1 MCTAEKRLLSMQ
13 MRSLLDSKYKLD
25 TRITELKTKFS
36 TVEKE
41 LEEKLQV
48 HLQSFYVFSTLMI

>member
-1 MCTAEKRLLSMQ
+1 MQ
-13 MRSLLDSKYKLD
+13 VRSLLDTKYKLD
-25 TRITELKTKFS
+25 TRITELKTKFT

-48 HLQSFYVFSTLMI
+48 RLHSFYVFSTLLI